1 MGADKSAENTPN
13 AQKIFGKI
21 CLPKHKSLEFSKKKK
36 SSLWVSAVHGQ
47 DNSYLINFEFC
58 FKGLIL
64 RVTWPALGSDDLNLD
79 QSGTSIQILP
89 EPKLVTWHIF
99 FIKLRL

>member
-1 MGADKSAENTPN
+1 MDKEPTVPKWVLTNQP
-13 AQKIFGKI
+13 KIPQM
-21 CLPKHKSLEFSKKKK
+21 PKKFLVKFVCPSTKVWNFQKKK

-64 RVTWPALGSDDLNLD
+64 RVT
-79 QSGTSIQILP
+79 
-89 EPKLVTWHIF
+89 
-99 FIKLRL
+99 